1 MYTASKNEQLLNILF
16 FLVLT
21 IQFSLLF
28 DIKVAL
34 KPSHW
39 VRTICGSVVATDI
52 AKKRVIIQREAVNWD
67 KAIRRVWIE

>member
-1 MYTASKNEQLLNILF
+1 MYTASKNERLLNILF

-28 DIKVAL
+28 DIKVAI

-39 VRTICGSVVATDI
+39 TICGSVFATDI
-52 AKKRVIIQREAVNWD
+52 AKKREAVNWD

>member
-1 MYTASKNEQLLNILF
+1 MYTASKNEQLLNISF
-16 FLVLT
+16 FMFLT

-39 VRTICGSVVATDI
+39 VRTVCGLVVATDI
-52 AKKRVIIQREAVNWD
+52 AKKRITDNYLLRL
-67 KAIRRVWIE
+67 